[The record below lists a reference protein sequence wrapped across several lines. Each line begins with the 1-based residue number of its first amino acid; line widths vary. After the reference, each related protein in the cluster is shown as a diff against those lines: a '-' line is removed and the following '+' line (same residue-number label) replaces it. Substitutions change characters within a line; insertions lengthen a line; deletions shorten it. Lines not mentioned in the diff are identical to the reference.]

1 MKWLNNLKAK
11 WNIQSNFQ
19 LVIIFIVFGITGTL
33 SVEVGDPI
41 LDFIGLKKEVINPWI
56 FIPLKLLLIFPV
68 YQILILI
75 IGTIFGQF
83 KFFWEFE
90 KKMLSK
96 MGFSRFFN

>member
-41 LDFIGLKKEVINPWI
+41 LDLIGLKKEVINPWI

>member
-41 LDFIGLKKEVINPWI
+41 LDFIGFKKEVINPWI
-56 FIPLKLLLIFPV
+56 FIPLKILLIFPV

>member
-1 MKWLNNLKAK
+1 MTQYL
-11 WNIQSNFQ
+11 IY
-19 LVIIFIVFGITGTL
+19 
-33 SVEVGDPI
+33 
-41 LDFIGLKKEVINPWI
+41 IGLKKEVINPWI

>member
-1 MKWLNNLKAK
+1 MKWLNNLKVK

-41 LDFIGLKKEVINPWI
+41 LDLIGLKKEVINPWI

>member
-56 FIPLKLLLIFPV
+56 FIPLKILLIFPV

-96 MGFSRFFN
+96 MGFSRF

>member
-1 MKWLNNLKAK
+1 
-11 WNIQSNFQ
+11 
-19 LVIIFIVFGITGTL
+19 
-33 SVEVGDPI
+33 VEVGDPI

-56 FIPLKLLLIFPV
+56 FIPLKILLIFPV

>member
-1 MKWLNNLKAK
+1 M
-11 WNIQSNFQ
+11 
-19 LVIIFIVFGITGTL
+19 
-33 SVEVGDPI
+33 EVGDPI
-41 LDFIGLKKEVINPWI
+41 LDLIGLKKEVINPWI

>member
-41 LDFIGLKKEVINPWI
+41 LDLIGLKKEVMNPWI